1 MKILEVAGNKYIDQ
15 DLFDYINK
23 IWLSYDVSVKNDSN
37 LFFAKNTTVNKLITD
52 YNNTGIQ
59 RVIKRD
65 KAEYVVINRI
75 KLSSYPQYYD
85 GTNITS
91 DSNGEVL
98 YGIYNQNLENID
110 TIELVLDFFNK
121 NQPVIYVNQ
130 DKLNESLNNGF
141 VIDKDNYI
149 SIKELVDSN
158 QDDNHRLAVSMVCGS
173 DLKSNWKWILYLYN
187 GNYQQIYDYDSK
199 NIISNYIDSLNL
211 GNTFKTLTRSIDS
224 SIELIKDNKDIYDRF
239 LYMIKDK
246 FQKNIND
253 YFASLGTSKFVL
265 NDFKIDY
272 DATNNTK

>member
-23 IWLSYDVSVKNDSN
+23 IWLSYDVSIKNDSN

-52 YNNTGIQ
+52 YNNTGIS

-65 KAEYVVINRI
+65 KAEYVVINKI
-75 KLSSYPQYYD
+75 CLSSYPQYYD
-85 GTNITS
+85 GANITS

-110 TIELVLDFFNK
+110 TIELILDFFNK

-130 DKLNESLNNGF
+130 NKLNESLNNGF

-149 SIKELVDSN
+149 SIKELVDSD
-158 QDDNHRLAVSMVCGS
+158 QDDNHKLAVSMVCGS

-187 GNYQQIYDYDSK
+187 GNYQQISDYDSK
-199 NIISNYIDSLNL
+199 NIISNYVDSLCL
-211 GNTFKTLTRSIDS
+211 GHSFRQLTRNIDN
-224 SIELIKDNKDIYDRF
+224 SIELVKDNKDIYDRF
-239 LYMIKDK
+239 LYMMKDK
-246 FQKNIND
+246 FQKGIDD

-272 DATNNTK
+272 NATNNTK